1 MKPTEPTSLNDNT
14 DPLTSRAFH
23 DAVARRARELW
34 ELRGREDGHAHEDWL
49 QAEAEVRLA
58 ESLSAEGAHKRAYMK
73 VKVGNSIYVAEYDRT
88 ADYTPGELKRG
99 DLVAI
104 RIEQD
109 RMYIKLSHGR
119 ELVTRI
125 VEKSAASTAAA
136 R

>member
-1 MKPTEPTSLNDNT
+1 MERTQPSRVNEKAAPV
-14 DPLTSRAFH
+14 TSRAFH

-34 ELRGREDGHAHEDWL
+34 ELRGRVDGHAQEDWA

-58 ESLSAEGAHKRAYMK
+58 EALSAEGAPARAYMK
-73 VKVGNSIYVAEYDRT
+73 VKVGDSIYIAEYDRT

-99 DLVAI
+99 DSVAI

-125 VEKSAASTAAA
+125 VEKSAVASGH
-136 R
+136 